1 MIIQLSIDYR
11 TNWGEVVCAEFTINR
26 KKGGSVKREL
36 LLETTNGILWSGE
49 LNLIDKDAL
58 SFSYYFNIK
67 ALKYTEKEEEAM
79 AIKNGLLYLLFGKY
93 SDLFLK
99 LSVISG
105 LINIG
110 VNFF

>member
-1 MIIQLSIDYR
+1 MKTLALNI
-11 TNWGEVVCAEFTINR
+11 F
-26 KKGGSVKREL
+26 
-36 LLETTNGILWSGE
+36 ILF
-49 LNLIDKDAL
+49 LIL
-58 SFSYYFNIK
+58 TFICFGLSYYFNIK

-99 LSVISG
+99 LSVFSG

>member
-1 MIIQLSIDYR
+1 MKTLALNI
-11 TNWGEVVCAEFTINR
+11 F
-26 KKGGSVKREL
+26 
-36 LLETTNGILWSGE
+36 ILF
-49 LNLIDKDAL
+49 LIL
-58 SFSYYFNIK
+58 TFICFGLSYYFNIK

-99 LSVISG
+99 LSVLFG

-110 VNFF
+110 VNFL

>member
-1 MIIQLSIDYR
+1 MKTLALNI
-11 TNWGEVVCAEFTINR
+11 F
-26 KKGGSVKREL
+26 
-36 LLETTNGILWSGE
+36 ILF
-49 LNLIDKDAL
+49 LIL
-58 SFSYYFNIK
+58 TFICFGLSYYFNIK
-67 ALKYTEKEEEAM
+67 ALKYTEKEEEEM

>member
-1 MIIQLSIDYR
+1 MKTLVLNIFVL
-11 TNWGEVVCAEFTINR
+11 F
-26 KKGGSVKREL
+26 L
-36 LLETTNGILWSGE
+36 ILTLTCFG
-49 LNLIDKDAL
+49 L
-58 SFSYYFNIK
+58 SYYFNIK

-99 LSVISG
+99 LSVFSG

>member
-1 MIIQLSIDYR
+1 MKTLALNI
-11 TNWGEVVCAEFTINR
+11 F
-26 KKGGSVKREL
+26 
-36 LLETTNGILWSGE
+36 ILF
-49 LNLIDKDAL
+49 LIL
-58 SFSYYFNIK
+58 TFICFGLSYYFNIK

-79 AIKNGLLYLLFGKY
+79 AIKNGLLYLLFSKY

-99 LSVISG
+99 LSVFSG

>member
-1 MIIQLSIDYR
+1 MKTLVLNIFVL
-11 TNWGEVVCAEFTINR
+11 F
-26 KKGGSVKREL
+26 L
-36 LLETTNGILWSGE
+36 ILTLTCFG
-49 LNLIDKDAL
+49 L
-58 SFSYYFNIK
+58 SYYFNIK

-79 AIKNGLLYLLFGKY
+79 AIKNGLLYLLFSKY

-99 LSVISG
+99 LSVFSG

>member
-1 MIIQLSIDYR
+1 MKTLVLNIFVL
-11 TNWGEVVCAEFTINR
+11 F
-26 KKGGSVKREL
+26 L
-36 LLETTNGILWSGE
+36 ILTLTCFG
-49 LNLIDKDAL
+49 
-58 SFSYYFNIK
+58 FSYYFNIK